1 MAYLGSSDYK
11 SRYFKEYPMLDNC
24 KNAKELWGG
33 VSEIIDRW
41 LQDRQDML
49 VQYCALSSKLS
60 SADATEEQ
68 TGAKLSNLC
77 QILVDYISAG
87 HFEIYDQLMKEGREF
102 DDSEA
107 LKEAGDLFGT
117 IDKTTEKV
125 LDFNDKYLETDD
137 LSSLSDDLSALGE
150 MLEVRFTA
158 EDRMIEVLHTS
169 HKDWASLGS

>member
-1 MAYLGSSDYK
+1 MAYRGSSDSY

-24 KNAKELWGG
+24 KSAKELWGG

-49 VQYCALSSKLS
+49 VQYCDLSNLN
-60 SADATEEQ
+60 SADATEAH

-77 QILVDYISAG
+77 QILVDYVSAG

-102 DDSEA
+102 EDNEA
-107 LKEAGDLFGT
+107 LQEAGNLFAT

-137 LSSLSDDLSALGE
+137 LSSLSADLSTLGE

-169 HKDWASLGS
+169 HKDWASQGS